1 MERIMWLVLGAATFV
16 AALRASKSR
25 RAMYLGRVA
34 LGVLFIAFGAVV
46 NAIYL
51 ALGTD

>member
-1 MERIMWLVLGAATFV
+1 MERIMWLVLGAATLV